1 MKREIPYKREGNRR
15 FDVQGS
21 KKVFTFYYH
30 ILRGDLGFSVL
41 IVLTGLFARF
51 LSLGLFMLIIKVF
64 LSVMNPKTSVEMVNS
79 ILLRFTDYQ
88 LNSTFML
95 QLMLGALILLIVIQY
110 LVAKYNLNLFL
121 ARRKYL
127 INHAL
132 NSKLSEDAKTH
143 LQLCLDHLP
152 QGYDGI
158 LKCGEILLFYLVLF
172 TVIFFI
178 SPLGALFTIAIV
190 PFLILLL
197 VIKNRKEIYIMNE
210 ARQHRH
216 RVMNMEGDVK
226 KAVILSNTQ
235 FNYIRTSA
243 IHSEL
248 FGGGALI
255 LLMVMFFIYYDEQN
269 LNSLAAL
276 ALVFA
281 VRFAINYAKEL
292 SRHVGRI
299 LQQRVIIDQVTNPVF
314 L

>member
-1 MKREIPYKREGNRR
+1 
-15 FDVQGS
+15 
-21 KKVFTFYYH
+21 
-30 ILRGDLGFSVL
+30 
-41 IVLTGLFARF
+41 
-51 LSLGLFMLIIKVF
+51 
-64 LSVMNPKTSVEMVNS
+64 
-79 ILLRFTDYQ
+79 
-88 LNSTFML
+88 
-95 QLMLGALILLIVIQY
+95 
-110 LVAKYNLNLFL
+110 
-121 ARRKYL
+121 
-127 INHAL
+127 
-132 NSKLSEDAKTH
+132 
-143 LQLCLDHLP
+143 
-152 QGYDGI
+152 
-158 LKCGEILLFYLVLF
+158 
-172 TVIFFI
+172 
-178 SPLGALFTIAIV
+178 
-190 PFLILLL
+190 
-197 VIKNRKEIYIMNE
+197 MNE